1 MPWKAIVGMDLWA
14 IKLPCEMIYFTDTCI
29 MYMYT
34 DIPISVAYPF
44 VVEVK
49 VVFQ

>member
-1 MPWKAIVGMDLWA
+1 MPWKAIVGMDLGA
-14 IKLPCEMIYFTDTCI
+14 IKLPCQMIYFTDTCI

-34 DIPISVAYPF
+34 DIPNPVAYPF
-44 VVEVK
+44 VVEVN